1 MERARICVV
10 GAGRWGQNHL
20 RTLHDMGC
28 LAGVVETD
36 AERREQVRAEYGV
49 GVYRDV
55 EAAMVDGFD
64 GFVVAVPAA
73 RHVQVAL
80 PLLEAGCAVLIEKP
94 MALSTTDALHL
105 LEVAKQHGARVMVG
119 HLLLFHPAIRKI
131 KELIDG
137 GAIGRIAYLYSNRLN
152 FGRVRAE
159 ENAFWSLAPHDISL
173 FNYFLGGRPVE
184 VSARGRAF
192 LQTGVEDEVRATL
205 RYEGGEVAYAFASWL
220 HPFKEHRLV
229 VVGSRGM
236 VVYEDSSEK
245 KEVQYYRKGFEMRNG
260 EAVGFDDGVEVIPY
274 EPTMPLTAELRYFVE
289 HLRDGY
295 KVASGEEGAEVVRV
309 LEQVSM
315 QLRD

>member
-49 GVYRDV
+49 RVHRDV
-55 EAAMVDGFD
+55 EAAMAEGFD
-64 GFVVAVPAA
+64 GYVVAVPAA

-94 MALSTTDALHL
+94 MALSTADALHL
-105 LEVAKQHGARVMVG
+105 LEVAKQHGAHVMVG
-119 HLLLFHPAIRKI
+119 HLLLFHPAIRKV

-173 FNYFLGGRPVE
+173 FNFFLGGSPVG

-205 RYEGGEVAYAFASWL
+205 RYEGGEVAYVFASWL

-236 VVYEDSSEK
+236 VVYEDSSAK

-274 EPTMPLTAELRYFVE
+274 EPMMPLMAELRYFVQ

-295 KVASGEEGAEVVRV
+295 KVASGGEGAEVVRV
-309 LEQVSM
+309 LEQVSK

>member
-10 GAGRWGQNHL
+10 GAGRWGKNHL
-20 RTLHDMGC
+20 HTLHDMGC

-36 AERREQVRAEYGV
+36 AERRAQVRAEYGIRV
-49 GVYRDV
+49 HCDV

-64 GFVVAVPAA
+64 GYVVAVPAA

-94 MALSTTDALHL
+94 MALSTADAIHL

-119 HLLLFHPAIRKI
+119 HLLLFHPAIRKV

-173 FNYFLGGRPVE
+173 FNFFLGGSPVE

-205 RYEGGEVAYAFASWL
+205 RYEGGEVAYVFASWL

-274 EPTMPLTAELRYFVE
+274 EPMMPLMAELRYFVQ

-309 LEQVSM
+309 LEQVSK

>member
-10 GAGRWGQNHL
+10 GAGRWGKNHL

-36 AERREQVRAEYGV
+36 AERRAQVRAEYGV

-64 GFVVAVPAA
+64 GYVVAVPAA

-119 HLLLFHPAIRKI
+119 HLLLFHPAIRKV

-173 FNYFLGGRPVE
+173 FNFFLGESPVE

-295 KVASGEEGAEVVRV
+295 KMASGEEGAEVVRV
-309 LEQVSM
+309 LEQVSK